1 MNEIKT
7 TRQYYVTGAIP
18 SKKDVRDYKAIC
30 AANAEEFPKEFQ
42 LEICPIKNQGA
53 VNSCVA
59 HALASVIECYN
70 KAQTGKYVEM
80 STAYIYGNRTDHNY
94 IGKGMS
100 MRDALKSV
108 SRYGTPPAELC
119 KGNYEVP
126 KAQEIFNECAIRLYP
141 DAYKNHITGYYLAH
155 GEDEK
160 KAALLK
166 GCPIVISVN
175 MAKFELSYKKTVIN
189 GAEVYH
195 SYLQTKDVEEN
206 SYHCM
211 YIYGWNK
218 DGWLVANSWSTVWGT
233 DGKTILPYD
242 APIEES
248 WAVEDT
254 YCEQTQAELEKKID
268 DLSEKFNAAI
278 TQIKE
283 LEIDKAILQSNNA
296 ITQEKKDK
304 MIAELNKMYNSKE
317 QELSETNAKLN
328 NALEQLKV
336 ANEELVEIKKPYQ
349 SGIGQIV
356 AKILNFVLRM
366 FEKK

>member
-1 MNEIKT
+1 MGEIKT
-7 TRQYYVTGAIP
+7 TQQYHATGAIL

-30 AANAEEFPKEFQ
+30 AANAEEFPEEFQ

-59 HALASVIECYN
+59 HALAAVIEYYN
-70 KAQTGKYVEM
+70 KAQTGEFVEM

-100 MRDALKSV
+100 IRDALKSV

-126 KAQEIFNECAIRLYP
+126 KAQEVFNECAIRLYP

-189 GAEVYH
+189 GAQVYH
-195 SYLQTKDVEEN
+195 SYLQTKDVEGN

-233 DGKTILPYD
+233 DGKTILPYN

-248 WAVEDT
+248 WAVEDV
-254 YCEQTQAELEKKID
+254 YCEQTQAELQSKFDVLQGRFNNLLD
-268 DLSEKFNAAI
+268 DFTALNKAK
-278 TQIKE
+278 KE
-283 LEIDKAILQSNNA
+283 LETAEAANEKEIEALKAEID
-296 ITQEKKDK
+296 
-304 MIAELNKMYNSKE
+304 SKS
-317 QELSETNAKLN
+317 QELYEVNGKLN
-328 NALEQLKV
+328 NTLEQLSA
-336 ANEELVEIKKPYQ
+336 ANKELIEIKKPYQ
-349 SGIGQIV
+349 SGIGQII
-356 AKILNFVLRM
+356 AHIINFILRL